1 MPLISVIIPTYNR
14 ESFIKE
20 SIESVLHQT
29 FSDFELIVVD
39 DGSTDDTDTILE
51 FFKSDLQYI
60 KQSNQGPSAARN
72 TGIRLAAGNW
82 ISFLDSDDLWM
93 PQKLECQIQF
103 VRNFPETRICY
114 TEELWYRKGR
124 RVNPAKKHQKF
135 SGRFYKKMLS
145 LCLISPSSVLI
156 HRSVFD
162 NAGLFDES
170 LPACEDYDLWL
181 RIGARYSIDLISE
194 PLIIKRNGHDG
205 QQSMKFWGMDRFRI
219 QALKKILDSDILT
232 LEDKNATATMLM
244 QKCSILANGCEKR
257 GKLEEA
263 AYYRNLAKSQREVIN
278 GTQNN

>member
-1 MPLISVIIPTYNR
+1 MPLVSVIIPTYNR

-20 SIESVLHQT
+20 CIESVLHQT

-39 DGSTDDTDTILE
+39 DGSTDDTDTIINS
-51 FFKSDLQYI
+51 FGSKVQFI
-60 KQSNQGPSAARN
+60 KQANQGPSAARN

-82 ISFLDSDDLWM
+82 ICFLDSDDLWL
-93 PQKLECQIQF
+93 PKKLERQVEFIRKF
-103 VRNFPETRICY
+103 SEIKVCY
-114 TEELWYRKGR
+114 TEEIWYRKGR
-124 RVNPAKKHQKF
+124 RVNAAKKHQKF

-156 HRSVFD
+156 HRSVFE
-162 NAGLFDES
+162 NAGLFDQS

-181 RIGARYSIDLISE
+181 RIGARYSIDLILE

-219 QALKKILDSDILT
+219 QALKKIIDSNILT
-232 LEDKNATATMLM
+232 IEDKNATVTMLK

-257 GKLEEA
+257 GKLDQA
-263 AYYRNLAKSQREVIN
+263 AYYRNFATHSER
-278 GTQNN
+278 